1 MSLAK
6 ELAEIPSIFDHPD
19 RAVSRF
25 ITADGY
31 RTHYIE
37 AGDPKAPPVV
47 LVHGHSMDIGMAT
60 DRWYPTILPLAE
72 KLRVFAVDELGQ
84 GGTDAPRD
92 PAMLGHIRV
101 RAEHVIAF
109 IEALNV
115 GPVHLVGQSQGG
127 WIVAYI
133 AIRRPDLVRR
143 MVLVDSASASASD
156 QSKQGLPYFKEVFH
170 PGTMMPK
177 LDLSTKE
184 GIRRYMS
191 VFLYDKDAMIDPY
204 IDRLAVLS
212 SKWRDKYR
220 QVNEVNWSE
229 ANRGHYSEQYTID
242 GVQVRDLVHKIK
254 APTLFVWGKQSCKP
268 LEPGLEIYKKVEDA
282 EMHIFD
288 KAGHFVWLDQPS
300 KFNALTVFYLLQ

>member
-1 MSLAK
+1 MSLIQ
-6 ELAEIPSIFDHPD
+6 ELAQIPNIFDHPE
-19 RAVSRF
+19 RAVSKF

-37 AGDPKAPPVV
+37 AGDAKAPPVV

-72 KLRVFAVDELGQ
+72 KFHVFAVDELGQ

-92 PAMLGHIRV
+92 PAMLGHIRL
-101 RAEHVIAF
+101 RAEHVISF
-109 IEALNV
+109 IEALKV

-127 WIVAYI
+127 WIVAYV
-133 AIRRPDLVRR
+133 AILRPDLVRK

-156 QSKQGLPYFKEVFH
+156 QSSAGLPYFKEVFE
-170 PGTMMPK
+170 PGTMIPK
-177 LDLSTKE
+177 DDLSTKE
-184 GIRRYMS
+184 GIRHYMS
-191 VFLYDKDAMIDPY
+191 VFLYDKAAMIDPY
-204 IDRLAVLS
+204 IDRLLVLS
-212 SKWRDKYR
+212 SKWREKYR
-220 QVNEVNWSE
+220 DINRHNWST
-229 ANRGHYSEQYTID
+229 AGRAAYSNQYAID

-268 LEPGLEIYKKVEDA
+268 LEPGLALYKTLEDA

-288 KAGHFVWLDQPS
+288 KAGHFVWLDQPR
-300 KFNALTVFYLLQ
+300 KFNDLTSFYLLH